1 MNVRTRDLLGSIFML
16 VFVISLW
23 MQRDFSSPFGAI
35 FPDVWLFILAG
46 LAVVTIALAYT
57 PWSALKDDVEK
68 TKSSGGHWFDMAVVG
83 VILLAWTILLRHIG
97 FIATGL
103 IGFTAI
109 SWFLNDRR
117 NTIKGFIESTVVG
130 AGMVGL
136 LLLVFEILLK
146 VPLPKG
152 FIFN

>member
-1 MNVRTRDLLGSIFML
+1 M
-16 VFVISLW
+16 W
-23 MQRDFSSPFGAI
+23 
-35 FPDVWLFILAG
+35 
-46 LAVVTIALAYT
+46 
-57 PWSALKDDVEK
+57 K

>member
-57 PWSALKDDVEK
+57 PWSALKGDVENK
-68 TKSSGGHWFDMAVVG
+68 IF
-83 VILLAWTILLRHIG
+83 
-97 FIATGL
+97 
-103 IGFTAI
+103 
-109 SWFLNDRR
+109 RR
-117 NTIKGFIESTVVG
+117 S
-130 AGMVGL
+130 
-136 LLLVFEILLK
+136 LV
-146 VPLPKG
+146 
-152 FIFN
+152 